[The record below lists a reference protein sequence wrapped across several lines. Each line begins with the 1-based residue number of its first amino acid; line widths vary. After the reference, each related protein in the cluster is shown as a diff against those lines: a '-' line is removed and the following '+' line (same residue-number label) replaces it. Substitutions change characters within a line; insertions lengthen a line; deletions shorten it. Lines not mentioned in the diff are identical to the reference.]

1 MNKIKTMIKT
11 EFEKTLSENK
21 KLKKTSASHMAGKL
35 LILFFVLML
44 VFTIVSRALASFTV
58 ARVTVSNPQR
68 DRLVYSTSGTGEII
82 PEEEKRL
89 LVLPGYRIDDVYVK
103 VGEGVDVGT
112 ALYSYNIVDLQDKY
126 SSIENEIKKIKLV
139 IAEERLRQQPSEVKP
154 SKSAILSLKQAK
166 ENLEVAN
173 ARLDG
178 AQKDYENSINS
189 TKDKL
194 LEDKKKEYEA
204 ATKSYKTLIYSQGKQ
219 LMLAQRVVEDAST
232 ALEQTG
238 ETKSKINL
246 LIDNYKDAVLSKDKL
261 TIYLAEEDIF
271 EDFYGGV
278 EAYEEHK
285 DAVYTNALAVMGE
298 GYYLWSLQNNILY
311 YEEFLYTFEEELQKL
326 LSNTDPLLNSE
337 QNRKALDE
345 KYKDAVNSYFSYLEE
360 YERQIELMENSF
372 EKESGELKKLRRNDK
387 LLKDYLIQFRT
398 SIQDGVDQV
407 AQEKKLYD
415 FIYGDK
421 QKEIEQDVQKMTLAL
436 TRAEEDYELLEKE
449 LVMARNDL
457 QAENTE
463 LKNVIES
470 IEDGTYDYEEALEG
484 KRQDVE
490 AAREAVRIAK
500 QTVEIHNIEEDATSD
515 QNSRQ
520 IYELELQSHNI
531 DLNVKEQELEEV
543 RVLIESS
550 GEVRSTDKGVAT
562 FVGVEAGSTTTG
574 EEMIK
579 LGFGDYVFRAAFDR
593 EAVANIAAG
602 VMADI
607 TLAGKKTGIES
618 EIEQITISENGM
630 PEITVRMPEDIYL
643 LSEQAGFKI
652 TTQSEQFDLCIPIQ
666 ALREDN
672 YGYYVL
678 IVREQE
684 DILGTQLIAERIN
697 VTILD
702 KGSRTVAVDGAI
714 SPASQVITD
723 SNKYIASG
731 DRIRI
736 DY

>member
-1 MNKIKTMIKT
+1 MKKIKTMIKT

-21 KLKKTSASHMAGKL
+21 KLKKPSASHMAGKL
-35 LILFFVLML
+35 LLLFFVLML
-44 VFTIVSRALASFTV
+44 VFTIVSRVLASITV

-68 DRLVYSTSGTGEII
+68 DRLVYSISGTGEII
-82 PEEEKRL
+82 PEGEKRL
-89 LVLPGYRIDDVYVK
+89 LVLPGYRIDEVYVK
-103 VGEGVDVGT
+103 VGEEVDVGT
-112 ALYSYNIVDLQDKY
+112 ALYSYRMMDLQDKY
-126 SSIENEIKKIKLV
+126 SSIENEIKKIELL
-139 IAEERLRQQPSEVKP
+139 IAEERLRQLPSEAKP
-154 SKSAILSLKQAK
+154 SKAAILSLKQAK

-173 ARLDG
+173 TRLDE
-178 AQKDYENSINS
+178 AQKDYENSRNS
-189 TKDKL
+189 TKEKL
-194 LEDKKKEYEA
+194 LENKKKEYEA
-204 ATKSYKTLIYSQGKQ
+204 AVKSYETLINSKEKQ
-219 LMLAQRVVEDAST
+219 LMLAERAVEDATT
-232 ALEQTG
+232 ALEQAG
-238 ETKSKINL
+238 ETKSKIKR
-246 LIDNYKDAVLSKDKL
+246 LIDNYKDTVLSKDKL

-271 EDFYGGV
+271 EDFYGGAEV
-278 EAYEEHK
+278 YEEHK
-285 DAVYTNALAVMGE
+285 DEIYTKVLAVMGE
-298 GYYLWSLQNNILY
+298 GFYLWNLQDKILY
-311 YEEFLYTFEEELQKL
+311 YEKLFYTFEDELQKI
-326 LSNTDPLLNSE
+326 LSSTDPSVNSE
-337 QNRKALDE
+337 QNRRTLDE
-345 KYKDAVNSYFSYLEE
+345 KYKDAINSYYSYLEE
-360 YERQIELMENSF
+360 YERIINFVEGSYK
-372 EKESGELKKLRRNDK
+372 KESDELKRLRRNDK
-387 LLKDYLIQFRT
+387 QLKDYLIQFCA
-398 SIQDGVDQV
+398 SIEDGVDHE

-415 FIYGDK
+415 FMYGDQ
-421 QKEIEQDVQKMTLAL
+421 QKEIELDVKKRTLAR
-436 TRAEEDYELLEKE
+436 TRAGEDYKLLVKE
-449 LVMARNDL
+449 FEMARNDL

-463 LKNVIES
+463 LKNVIKS

-500 QTVEIHNIEEDATSD
+500 QTVEMHNLKEDAPID
-515 QNSRQ
+515 QNSKQ
-520 IYELELQSHNI
+520 IYELEIQSHTI
-531 DLNVKEQELEEV
+531 DLNIKEQALEEV
-543 RVLIESS
+543 RILMEGS
-550 GEVRSTDKGVAT
+550 GEVRSIDKGVAT

-602 VMADI
+602 VTANI
-607 TLAGKKTGIES
+607 YLAGNKTGIEL

-630 PEITVRMPEDIYL
+630 SEITARMPEDKYIFG
-643 LSEQAGFKI
+643 EQAGFKI

-697 VTILD
+697 VTIID

-714 SPASQVITD
+714 SSKSQVITD
-723 SNKYIASG
+723 SNKYINAG